1 LSSLDTR
8 IEKVCWRISAR
19 LNSGKNTG
27 GEAGSV
33 MEYIDLHTKL
43 VDLAHFHR
51 EHARFRGGDEEV
63 VYRAICF
70 MEEVLL
76 TPFSG
81 ASESPRWFYNNLHTL
96 LVIASGN
103 GSMCKETKRFLNDL
117 TTGIEK
123 MKASEDSDATP
134 LGDVED

>member
-1 LSSLDTR
+1 MSSLDTR

-19 LNSGKNTG
+19 LNAAVDSG
-27 GEAGSV
+27 GEVGSV

-43 VDLAHFHR
+43 VDLAQFHR
-51 EHARFRGGDEEV
+51 DFLRFRDADEEM

-81 ASESPRWFYNNLHTL
+81 TEQSPRWFYHNLHTL
-96 LVIASGN
+96 LTLATGRGRMCSETKLFLDDLASGI
-103 GSMCKETKRFLNDL
+103 ERFRG
-117 TTGIEK
+117 T
-123 MKASEDSDATP
+123 EDTDA
-134 LGDVED
+134 E

>member
-1 LSSLDTR
+1 MSSLDTR

-19 LNSGKNTG
+19 LNAARDTG
-27 GEAGSV
+27 GEVGSV
-33 MEYIDLHTKL
+33 LEYMDLHTKL

-51 EHARFRGGDEEV
+51 EFLRLRGEDEEA

-81 ASESPRWFYNNLHTL
+81 AVQGEKWFYNNLQTL
-96 LVIASGN
+96 LAIVSGT
-103 GSMCKETKRFLNDL
+103 GRMCRDTKRFLDDL
-117 TTGIEK
+117 QKGIEK
-123 MKASEDSDATP
+123 MRSTEDSDAHTS
-134 LGDVED
+134 EDF